1 MNHLKLYRFTVLY
14 VLNMLKKLVNFVNSS
29 CSSMFTTSSI
39 ELATKSRMIF
49 YLWRR
54 EIHWVKLSLRHYG

>member
-54 EIHWVKLSLRHYG
+54 EIH